1 MRQSQSRS
9 TKPWSVPLA
18 HPLDSDMFH
27 VVSLSLSVF
36 VASPCCTKCVAEA
49 CFGASFCVPW
59 GVRLEETGEG
69 CGGESW
75 LTTQWLRAICAVHSW
90 GLRLRFIL
98 WYRRLRVWLSHA
110 FAAQLFQVMC
120 KLVHRGA
127 YNEHQAKH
135 LMCIPRSF
143 WTSSATCSSHWTEA

>member
-75 LTTQWLRAICAVHSW
+75 LTTQWLRAICGSSFLRPATEIHSLVPTLACLAW
-90 GLRLRFIL
+90 SRLRRSAISSYVQIGTSWCLQWASSQAFNVYTKVIL
-98 WYRRLRVWLSHA
+98 NIKCYM
-110 FAAQLFQVMC
+110 Q
-120 KLVHRGA
+120 
-127 YNEHQAKH
+127 
-135 LMCIPRSF
+135 
-143 WTSSATCSSHWTEA
+143 